1 MSSNLIVNS
10 EQETNGTH
18 KLLLTYRQVANLRKA
33 FANNLSASI
42 KLSKTQLSKIT
53 QLYGFLGR
61 LCNQLLKKTLQL
73 IKRELQRL
81 AKTILIPLGFTA
93 AAASVT
99 AQEYIKNL
107 RPRNCNTNNIK

>member
-1 MSSNLIVNS
+1 MIVNS

-18 KLLLTYRQVANLRKA
+18 KFLLTYRKVANLRKA

-42 KLSKTQLSKIT
+42 KLSKTQLSKII

-61 LCNQLLKKTLQL
+61 LLNQLLKTTLQL

-81 AKTILIPLGFTA
+81 AKSVLIPLGFTA
-93 AAASVT
+93 AASVT
-99 AQEYIKNL
+99 DARIHKK
-107 RPRNCNTNNIK
+107 P